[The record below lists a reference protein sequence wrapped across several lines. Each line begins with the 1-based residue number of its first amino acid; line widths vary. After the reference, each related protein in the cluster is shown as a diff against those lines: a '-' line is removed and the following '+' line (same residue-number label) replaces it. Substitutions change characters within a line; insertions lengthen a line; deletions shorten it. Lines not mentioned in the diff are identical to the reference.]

1 MKFEICLFFIYLG
14 AYGATSIDNPIAS
27 QIDKS
32 SVSPLRV
39 WETERERARETGRVM
54 AVRAPLHLLPLRCSA
69 TKEDQSEY
77 RDKSRNARV
86 LVLGGTGRVG
96 GSTAIALS
104 KLRPDLHIIIAG
116 RNRSNKHSL
125 TPACFPRKSNCMNRW
140 TEMLNCVNWV
150 PWQGKRCFYGG
161 YTRGQLWLCRGQH
174 WQCKIPGDGFRGY
187 VRVVIHIKRKTVLK
201 LLTWN
206 HRSFWHNCLNS
217 RDGSVRIFINCL
229 IFTIFHKAKLLEQL
243 GI

>member
-1 MKFEICLFFIYLG
+1 
-14 AYGATSIDNPIAS
+14 
-27 QIDKS
+27 
-32 SVSPLRV
+32 
-39 WETERERARETGRVM
+39 M